1 MKCVLKS
8 FKIHHKSWVQPVQVL
23 KIFEATAILL
33 GDATVRC
40 LEVRRPWSGNHGIL
54 PAKYRSNVCLYSWGF
69 DFLFSVVGSLEY
81 LRACSA
87 NQPHVFGNS
96 YLEIMEIGIRVWM
109 WQAVLGICMLN
120 ISQNDFGVLRVSDC
134 CSALASGSASNQRYN
149 WFEPSFWSITC
160 LKTDRSLTLFMN
172 GSTGLEQRDIL
183 EYNNIY
189 ILPYYYIYVY
199 YYYCYYYIIYYY
211 FFLIIYFS
219 IIITI
224 IFIIIILYIYEYY
237 EYIYINYFI
246 ITMDIKSPH
255 GWTEVQGPLAVE
267 NLTVS
272 LHALYDVPIET
283 GIVIWR
289 RPSYK
294 LV

>member
-8 FKIHHKSWVQPVQVL
+8 SKIHHKSWVQPVQVL

-120 ISQNDFGVLRVSDC
+120 MSQNDFGVLRVSDC

-189 ILPYYYIYVY
+189 VYYHIVIIIYVDYYYLLFIIIIIVYYYYYYFFNY
-199 YYYCYYYIIYYY
+199 YYYCYYYYGY
-211 FFLIIYFS
+211 
-219 IIITI
+219 
-224 IFIIIILYIYEYY
+224 
-237 EYIYINYFI
+237 YIYIWILWIYMYILFI
-246 ITMDIKSPH
+246 YVYIYIT
-255 GWTEVQGPLAVE
+255 L
-267 NLTVS
+267 L
-272 LHALYDVPIET
+272 
-283 GIVIWR
+283 
-289 RPSYK
+289 
-294 LV
+294 